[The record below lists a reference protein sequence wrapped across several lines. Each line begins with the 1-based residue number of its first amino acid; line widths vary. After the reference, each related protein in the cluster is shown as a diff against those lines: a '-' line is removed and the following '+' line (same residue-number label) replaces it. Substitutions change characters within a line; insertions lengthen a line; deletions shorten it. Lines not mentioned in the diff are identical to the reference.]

1 VATVDFNLAGLVIIL
16 DHADATALVNAGP
29 NIGAAVGGAL
39 TPALTAASVAAPLAA
54 AITAAVIGYFKVQSA
69 LVAAVDRGNGVYLT
83 LPWPAIYFGQIW
95 LIIPTTRPAI
105 GLGAGWALVNQG
117 QFRTEDSADLV
128 TYQVE
133 NGAVGADVVEFRL
146 VIGNNSSGWA
156 KVIIMPD
163 GQGSRWEIKA
173 EGRGNSAQNG
183 LWANQVNNGQ
193 SLTFRK
199 PKAFGI
205 WYSVVDIG
213 YLNDLRG
220 GDRVTFVWEQ
230 D

>member
-1 VATVDFNLAGLVIIL
+1 MASLDFNLAGLVLIL
-16 DHADATALVNAGP
+16 DHADATALTTAGP
-29 NIGAAVGGAL
+29 NIGTAVGAVVG
-39 TPALTAASVAAPLAA
+39 PALVAASVAAPLAA
-54 AITAAVIGYFKVQSA
+54 AISAAVVAYFKIESA

-105 GLGAGWALVNQG
+105 GLGAGWALVHGG
-117 QFRTEDSADLV
+117 QFKTEDSADLV
-128 TYQVE
+128 TYQVQ
-133 NGAVGADVVEFRL
+133 NGAVAVDTVEFQL

-163 GQGSRWEIKA
+163 GQGSRWEINA
-173 EGRGNSAQNG
+173 QGRGSTAQNG

-205 WYSVVDIG
+205 WYSVADIS
-213 YLNDLRG
+213 YLNDLKG
-220 GDRVTFVWEQ
+220 GDRVRFVWEQ